1 MTPEE
6 NLDELEEV
14 ARGLETLH
22 KRFVE
27 RSYVSFGELTMV
39 CRPAGLLAMAKSL
52 KTESW
57 AQFETLAELAGVDY
71 PGREKRFELV
81 YHFLSVRF
89 NRRLRLKVA
98 LSESE
103 TVASLVSVYPAANWY
118 EREAWDMFGIWF
130 ENHPDLRRLLSD
142 YGFVGH
148 PLRKDFPLTGYVELR
163 YDPQEGRI
171 RQEPVSLTQDL
182 RNFDFESPWEGVV
195 RAMTQ
200 PPRDASDS

>member
-39 CRPAGLLAMAKSL
+39 CLPAGLLAMAKSL

-98 LSESE
+98 LSEGE
-103 TVASLVSVYPAANWY
+103 AVTSLVSVYPAANWY

-130 ENHPDLRRLLSD
+130 ENHPDLRRPLIGLRFCRPPASE
-142 YGFVGH
+142 GFSVDRLCGTA
-148 PLRKDFPLTGYVELR
+148 L
-163 YDPQEGRI
+163 
-171 RQEPVSLTQDL
+171 
-182 RNFDFESPWEGVV
+182 
-195 RAMTQ
+195 
-200 PPRDASDS
+200 